1 MKIDTNND
9 NNYKLIERTIDMNNE
24 PIKVKVDINNN
35 DNSNNDNT
43 VLKTLKNMSY
53 EISELL
59 CTWNNTETEYNE
71 LQNVKADIDTSI
83 NNIVNDIRNR
93 AI

>member
-43 VLKTLKNMSY
+43 VLKTLKNMSL

-59 CTWNNTETEYNE
+59 YKWNNTETEYNE